1 MNNKQSVIYR
11 VIHGPLWIQV
21 IVAMVAGVALGVLLS
36 PSGGNLVSA
45 EAAFQIAPWIALP
58 GNLFLAMIKM
68 VVIPLVMTSIILGI
82 AASHN
87 LEFLKKVA
95 IRIVPYFV
103 LTTVVATSI
112 GISLALLVEPGRY
125 ISAELVQ
132 TIMAEAPPT
141 EVESIPEIPLHQR
154 LVALIPA
161 NPDQAQLDQDMLAV
175 VILAIFYG
183 VALAAI
189 PRSLAEHGLGFARS
203 VQEVAL
209 KVVSWAMRL
218 APLAVFGLL
227 CDITIRVG
235 LDAITGMAFYV
246 LTVLGGLSG
255 LVVFYLVLVFTLG
268 RKSPGEFLAA
278 AREAQLLAFST
289 SSSAA
294 VIPLSMKTAE
304 ERLGVRPSIA
314 KFIVPLGATV
324 NMDGTALYQVCAAV
338 FLTQVFGVDLTLAQ
352 LVTLAATTVG
362 ASIGAPSTPGVGIV
376 ILATILVGIGVPPA
390 GIALII
396 GVDRILDMSRTSVNV
411 TGDLTACVIM
421 NRWLRGAVGLEE
433 ETRDVPNT
441 LAAAE
446 LS

>member
-1 MNNKQSVIYR
+1 MNTKQSVIFQ
-11 VIHGPLWIQV
+11 ILHGPLWAQV
-21 IVAMVAGVALGVLLS
+21 MVAMVTGVTLGFLLS
-36 PSGGNLVSA
+36 PSGGNLVSP

-87 LEFLKKVA
+87 LDFLKKVA
-95 IRIVPYFV
+95 IRIVPYFI
-103 LTTVVATSI
+103 LTTVVATTI

-132 TIMAEAPPT
+132 AIMAAAPPT
-141 EVESIPEIPLHQR
+141 EVEPIPGMPLHQR

-161 NPDQAQLDQDMLAV
+161 NPEQSQLDQDMLAV

-183 VALAAI
+183 VAMAAI
-189 PRSLAEHGLGFARS
+189 PKESAEHGLGFART

-246 LTVLGGLSG
+246 LTVLGGLLG
-255 LVVFYLVLVFTLG
+255 LVVFYLILVSILG
-268 RKSPGEFLAA
+268 KKSPAEFLTA
-278 AREAQLLAFST
+278 AREAQVLAFST

-396 GVDRILDMSRTSVNV
+396 GVDRILDMSRTAVNV

-421 NRWLRGAVGLEE
+421 NRWLRGEAGLGE
-433 ETRDVPNT
+433 ETRDAPNT